1 MISSPRQELRLA
13 SRKREH
19 DQVGMITCLSNILS
33 PVSGNNVFKSLPLGM
48 TQKLSAT
55 VDISGTFSVRLAC
68 MGLSSIIYPLVMV
81 ERVVPVGVVLHL
93 NRHAAEIC
101 TACTVSSIVL
111 S

>member
-13 SRKREH
+13 SRKKEQH

-33 PVSGNNVFKSLPLGM
+33 PMSGNNVFKSLPSGM

-68 MGLSSIIYPLVMV
+68 KGLSSIIYPLVMV
-81 ERVVPVGVVLHL
+81 QRVAPV
-93 NRHAAEIC
+93 
-101 TACTVSSIVL
+101 
-111 S
+111 